1 MLKILI
7 KFSPIILLFYVS
19 LSSLNSL
26 VFFDLFSF
34 NFSFIIIYYWVLR
47 DPQILG
53 YGFIFFAGILNDVVS
68 GLPLG
73 LSAATFLIIS
83 STAAYI
89 RNLTVRRSLL
99 LDWITFSISVL
110 IANGIYII
118 TIGILTDLSVDY
130 LNLLISSIATMFI
143 YIIGW
148 CVFEIFNNF
157 IFLNKHER

>member
-1 MLKILI
+1 MSKILI
-7 KFSPIILLFYVS
+7 RFSPIILLFYIS
-19 LSSLNSL
+19 LSASNSE
-26 VFFDLFSF
+26 VFFNLFSF

-99 LDWITFSISVL
+99 LDWVTFSISVL
-110 IANGIYII
+110 ISNGVYII
-118 TIGILTDLSVDY
+118 TIGVLTDLSIDY
-130 LNLLISSIATMFI
+130 LNLVINSVVTMLA
-143 YIIGW
+143 YTIGW
-148 CVFEIFNNF
+148 CLFEIFNNF
-157 IFLNKHER
+157 IFLNRNER